1 MNSASRANA
10 FFHAAETAVD
20 APGLAMLPNDVLPN
34 IFSRLPTS
42 ELFALASV
50 SGQMQHMVRAQL
62 GDATRRELL
71 RLTPTPA
78 GDFVE
83 PLCAL
88 LSAGAQHIAEE
99 DWTKYL
105 QSAGDAG
112 ISPLLLQALLL
123 SLATED
129 AALRKHPDTLAAA
142 SQKKYSSLINGW
154 GCVVRVCAAGMKQ
167 LMRLEARRN
176 PGDAQPVQLKNSRGW
191 QYLVELYQPLFPVSQ
206 LRLLLS
212 VRPQALDREG
222 NRRAFDGLVANHLAN
237 MLESNNFFEISA
249 RVLKEPEICA
259 AYFKLLSDACAVAP
273 PGSDITYFQKI
284 CGKRAGGLV
293 SGHWKNDTPEHC
305 NFVLRLLAY
314 ETLANLARDSNG
326 GTRWSNAIWS
336 HVRPDY
342 LSHLEFE
349 DFSETMKDCINRE
362 MRLEDAVSLW
372 ITENLVGS
380 RCVIS

>member
-1 MNSASRANA
+1 
-10 FFHAAETAVD
+10 
-20 APGLAMLPNDVLPN
+20 MLPNDVLPS

-142 SQKKYSSLINGW
+142 SQKNILRSSTDGD
-154 GCVVRVCAAGMKQ
+154 VSCAF
-167 LMRLEARRN
+167 AR
-176 PGDAQPVQLKNSRGW
+176 PA
-191 QYLVELYQPLFPVSQ
+191 
-206 LRLLLS
+206 
-212 VRPQALDREG
+212 
-222 NRRAFDGLVANHLAN
+222 
-237 MLESNNFFEISA
+237 
-249 RVLKEPEICA
+249 
-259 AYFKLLSDACAVAP
+259 
-273 PGSDITYFQKI
+273 
-284 CGKRAGGLV
+284 
-293 SGHWKNDTPEHC
+293 
-305 NFVLRLLAY
+305 
-314 ETLANLARDSNG
+314 
-326 GTRWSNAIWS
+326 
-336 HVRPDY
+336 
-342 LSHLEFE
+342 
-349 DFSETMKDCINRE
+349 
-362 MRLEDAVSLW
+362 
-372 ITENLVGS
+372 
-380 RCVIS
+380 